1 MGNFRYK
8 FEDRYAETQGYDF
21 FESDKEELDHFFK
34 TKRK

>member
-21 FESDKEELDHFFK
+21 FDLRQRRIRSIF
-34 TKRK
+34 